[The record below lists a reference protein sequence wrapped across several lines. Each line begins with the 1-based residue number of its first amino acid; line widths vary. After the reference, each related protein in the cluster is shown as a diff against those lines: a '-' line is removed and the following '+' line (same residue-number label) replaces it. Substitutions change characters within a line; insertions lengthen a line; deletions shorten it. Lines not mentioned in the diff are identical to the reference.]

1 MEKYWKPISYHT
13 HTKINSR
20 RSKYLN
26 VERKT
31 DFEEKTQSNTFMEYY
46 MAIKNE

>member
-1 MEKYWKPISYHT
+1 MEKYWKPISHHT

-31 DFEEKTQSNTFMEYY
+31 DFKEKTQSNTFMEYY